1 MERGRP
7 RTRTVDDR
15 SDTVVCM
22 ATLEVDAVIETDSA
36 GWNIDLDAEIAATS
50 RVVPRATS
58 GFESEALDRRSAMG
72 HAPGAV
78 PESP

>member
-1 MERGRP
+1 VERGRP

-36 GWNIDLDAEIAATS
+36 FFGQDCAWGN
-50 RVVPRATS
+50 VY
-58 GFESEALDRRSAMG
+58 
-72 HAPGAV
+72 APPA
-78 PESP
+78 

>member
-1 MERGRP
+1 
-7 RTRTVDDR
+7 
-15 SDTVVCM
+15 M

-58 GFESEALDRRSAMG
+58 GFESEALDRRGAMG

>member
-1 MERGRP
+1 
-7 RTRTVDDR
+7 
-15 SDTVVCM
+15 M

-50 RVVPRATS
+50 RVVLRAAS
-58 GFESEALDRRSAMG
+58 GFESGALDRRSAMG